1 MPACALGLTDVS
13 TKQIDSS
20 ANHTVIVSTGGQ
32 VYSAGSRISGKAGK
46 KTNTA
51 NIKEF
56 KLVDSLSR
64 YTVKQVCCND
74 STTLCLTDDSQVIIM
89 GGTVGHEPRILDKL
103 AGI

>member
-32 VYSAGSRISGKAGK
+32 VYSVGSRISGKAGK

-56 KLVDSLSR
+56 
-64 YTVKQVCCND
+64 
-74 STTLCLTDDSQVIIM
+74 
-89 GGTVGHEPRILDKL
+89 
-103 AGI
+103 